1 MALQKHQVVL
11 VLCENGSSKD
21 WSGLVS
27 PTGAW
32 NATRPRAS
40 EIIPKRWRHGGY
52 FGMMRPDLRKLPAKP
67 TTRFAPSPT
76 GPLHIGHVA
85 NAVWTWG
92 VAQATGGR
100 VILRLEDHDRS
111 RCRPEH
117 EASILEDLRWLGL
130 EPDEASARSFQGG
143 RSAYRQSDNPE
154 RYELA
159 LGRVRAAAPVF
170 HCECS
175 RKTIA
180 RTLGASGFG
189 EGEELRYPGT
199 CRSKGLEPAVG
210 RGIRVVLPEDEVVWS
225 DLMLGRIAQRP
236 AQQCGDLLLR
246 DPLGSWTYQFAV
258 VVDDWA
264 QEVDLVI
271 RGDDLFA
278 STGRQIQLARILG
291 RATPPAFLHHR
302 LIRDEGGAKLSK
314 RDGAPALANLRAAG
328 KTSLE
333 VLGLAAHLTGLQESP
348 APIAAGDLGRLFR

>member
-1 MALQKHQVVL
+1 
-11 VLCENGSSKD
+11 
-21 WSGLVS
+21 
-27 PTGAW
+27 
-32 NATRPRAS
+32 
-40 EIIPKRWRHGGY
+40 
-52 FGMMRPDLRKLPAKP
+52 MMRPDLRKLPARP

-117 EASILEDLRWLGL
+117 EASIHEDLRWLGL
-130 EPDEASARSFQGG
+130 KPDAGSAATFLGG

-154 RYELA
+154 RYQRA
-159 LGRVRAAAPVF
+159 LDQVRGVASVF
-170 HCECS
+170 YCECS
-175 RKTIA
+175 RKAIA
-180 RTLGASGFG
+180 RTLGASAFG

-199 CRSKGLEPAVG
+199 CRSKGLLPLAG
-210 RGIRVVLPEDEVVWS
+210 RGIRVVLPEEEVIWS
-225 DLMLGRIAQRP
+225 DVMLGRIAQRP

-258 VVDDWA
+258 VVDDWE
-264 QEVDLVI
+264 QQVDLVI

-278 STGRQIQLARILG
+278 STGRQILLARMLG

-302 LIRDEGGAKLSK
+302 LIRDDAGAKLSK
-314 RDGAPALANLRAAG
+314 RDGAPALATLRAAG
-328 KTSLE
+328 KTPEE
-333 VLGLAAHLTGLQESP
+333 VLGLAAHLTGLQGTE
-348 APIAAGDLGRLFR
+348 APIPAGELGRLFR